1 MSWGFIS
8 LKGIVTVAEN
18 NLSDDMIYNWRNELR
33 SHSDGVFVVASSQ
46 AQKYKNQGFDKSEVV
61 ELLAA
66 DNYDLEVANR
76 VASKLFDNNENTIVK
91 QAIEVAVVPT
101 KYSDCSPIIEKT
113 LEKFSAKEF
122 VKKLTLGEHSIVK
135 TDSKGVESW
144 LKLVQM
150 AKDNESMRTALHK
163 ELKPWVEEALLNS
176 VLKSQTENPVVE
188 AKSNSKVVVSMRKG
202 TAEVDLNNATSS
214 SQKFIEGNYAYF
226 GLADEYMVSAADS
239 ISPYARLKRALRD

>member
-1 MSWGFIS
+1 
-8 LKGIVTVAEN
+8 VAEN
-18 NLSDDMIYNWRNELR
+18 NLSEDMIYNWRNELR
-33 SHSDGVFVVASSQ
+33 SHNDGVFVVASSQ

-76 VASKLFDNNENTIVK
+76 VASNLFDSADITTVK

-113 LEKFSAKEF
+113 LEKFSAKDF
-122 VKKLTLGEHSIVK
+122 VRKLTLGEHSIVK

-144 LKLVQM
+144 LSLVKM
-150 AKDNESMRTALHK
+150 AKDNPNMRIALHK
-163 ELKPWVEEALLNS
+163 ELKPWIEEALLNS
-176 VLKSQTENPVVE
+176 VLKAQSEKPLVE
-188 AKSNSKVVVSMRKG
+188 TKNNKVVVSMKKG
-202 TAEVDLNNATSS
+202 TAEVDLHNATSTS
-214 SQKFIEGNYAYF
+214 DKFIEGNYAYF

-239 ISPYARLKRALRD
+239 VSPYARLKRALKD

>member
-1 MSWGFIS
+1 
-8 LKGIVTVAEN
+8 VAEN

-46 AQKYKNQGFDKSEVV
+46 AQKYKNQGFDKSQVV

-66 DNYDLEVANR
+66 ENYDLEVANR
-76 VASKLFDNNENTIVK
+76 VASKLFDSIDNTPVK

-101 KYSDCSPIIEKT
+101 KYSDCAPIIEKT

-135 TDSKGVESW
+135 TDSKGVDSW
-144 LKLVQM
+144 LSLVKM
-150 AKDNESMRTALHK
+150 AKDNPNMRTSLHN

-176 VLKSQTENPVVE
+176 VLKAQSEKPLVE
-188 AKSNSKVVVSMRKG
+188 AKNNKIVVSMRKG
-202 TAEVDLNNATSS
+202 TAEVDLQNATSTS
-214 SQKFIEGNYAYF
+214 NKFIEGNYAFF

-239 ISPYARLKRALRD
+239 VSPYARLKRALKD